1 MVPLEMRLKTW
12 REELFV
18 FLDMG
23 IDDLILNITA
33 LYRNFKF

>member
-12 REELFV
+12 GEFF

-23 IDDLILNITA
+23 IDDDFEYNSFVSKL
-33 LYRNFKF
+33 